1 MVCWIVGA
9 DRFWLVCDAHTLLP
23 VVFGLLYVNGPLAGS
38 ESGSKQTALLDG
50 RACDYDPRA
59 EKSWAD
65 VDRDVEQRSR
75 NDARY
80 HQRRAARQIL
90 TPLPHRFHCLSSSGK
105 CLLGVLQSDAPLP
118 ADWTIGFYPHHEV
131 IKPWQQTISLN
142 RGRIGLSS
150 WRLKFLLKSPHVTA
164 RHVLVAMKSI
174 SGDCGLKS
182 ITDEGRAFTRNRTC
196 AQTARRTNQ
205 QIGVQP

>member
-1 MVCWIVGA
+1 MRLRSA
-9 DRFWLVCDAHTLLP
+9 R
-23 VVFGLLYVNGPLAGS
+23 
-38 ESGSKQTALLDG
+38 
-50 RACDYDPRA
+50 R
-59 EKSWAD
+59 KSWAD
-65 VDRDVEQRSR
+65 VVDRDVEQGSR

-90 TPLPHRFHCLSSSGK
+90 TPLPHRFHCPSSSGK

-174 SGDCGLKS
+174 SGDCGWKS